1 MPYSQDALTFST
13 IPTNHQVRLEDRV
26 SYLYLEYCL
35 IRQDRT
41 GVIAI
46 REGEGRDR
54 NGPKTAKLQV
64 PVAGMAVLLLGPGTS
79 LSHAAAVSCARSGVV
94 IMFCGGGGISCYT
107 HASPLTSSA
116 KWAIAQARLVASE
129 GHQIQAALYLYK
141 LRLGVE
147 NMPGGTINAMRGL
160 EGRTIRNVY
169 KAQAK
174 KYGIK
179 GFRRDSNGDDVVNV
193 SLNLAN
199 SILYGCAGAA
209 CSAIGVNPA
218 LGIIHRGNVRSLL
231 FDLADLYKPT
241 MTIPLAF
248 SATTAE
254 DPLIFVRR
262 KIRAAIFE
270 KHVVVRMLDA
280 LMQVLSPHLP
290 RRDDDRLL
298 GSVGE
303 EVSGHIQYGKDS

>member
-1 MPYSQDALTFST
+1 M
-13 IPTNHQVRLEDRV
+13 
-26 SYLYLEYCL
+26 
-35 IRQDRT
+35 
-41 GVIAI
+41 
-46 REGEGRDR
+46 
-54 NGPKTAKLQV
+54 
-64 PVAGMAVLLLGPGTS
+64 
-79 LSHAAAVSCARSGVV
+79 
-94 IMFCGGGGISCYT
+94 
-107 HASPLTSSA
+107 
-116 KWAIAQARLVASE
+116 
-129 GHQIQAALYLYK
+129 
-141 LRLGVE
+141 
-147 NMPGGTINAMRGL
+147 
-160 EGRTIRNVY
+160 
-169 KAQAK
+169 
-174 KYGIK
+174 
-179 GFRRDSNGDDVVNV
+179 VNV

-290 RRDDDRLL
+290 RRDDDRLI